1 MTPFYGRP
9 VKVKTLH
16 QDLHTENPHYFLQDI
31 NASMEICPSLSL
43 EVDTGHRTT
52 IYIQQQTHNY
62 TGD

>member
-1 MTPFYGRP
+1 MTSLYGRP
-9 VKVKTLH
+9 VKKKPAPRSTHGKSTL
-16 QDLHTENPHYFLQDI
+16 FLQDI

>member
-1 MTPFYGRP
+1 MTTFYGRP
-9 VKVKTLH
+9 VKVKP
-16 QDLHTENPHYFLQDI
+16 LHTENPHYFLQDI

-52 IYIQQQTHNY
+52 IYIQQRTHNY